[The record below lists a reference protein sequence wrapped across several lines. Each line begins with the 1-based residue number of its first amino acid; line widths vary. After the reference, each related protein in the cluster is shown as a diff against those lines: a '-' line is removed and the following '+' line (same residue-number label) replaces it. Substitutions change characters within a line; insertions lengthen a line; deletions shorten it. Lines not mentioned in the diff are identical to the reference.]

1 MNPAD
6 REHQQIQF
14 GLTLLTRAEGAALVV
29 HLRECGE
36 CAGALA
42 RVQDALLAALYLPPP
57 RPMHPA
63 HTVDVRE
70 RLLARIAGAARG
82 AEQGARRMPH
92 VIAGW
97 TVAAGL
103 AVLVLV
109 RHAFQRPLNVGSV
122 VAAVLGVAL
131 FGAARYIT
139 AERHRSAVLRER
151 LAALEAELDRV
162 RRHALGTGPVPGPA

>member
-1 MNPAD
+1 
-6 REHQQIQF
+6 
-14 GLTLLTRAEGAALVV
+14 LLSGAERAALLV

-42 RVQDALLAALYLPPP
+42 KVQDALLAALYLPPP

-63 HTVDVRE
+63 HAVDVRE
-70 RLLARIAGAARG
+70 RLLARIASAARG

-92 VIAGW
+92 AIGGW
-97 TVAAGL
+97 MVAAGL

-151 LAALEAELDRV
+151 LAALEAELARI
-162 RRHALGTGPVPGPA
+162 RHHALATDPVIGSA